1 MEESGR
7 AELDTPPFAKSA
19 KGRAPG
25 VVALGLLEFVT
36 GEEVAD
42 FEGGGVF
49 GVGAVDGVFAD
60 RASELLADGSLFGLG
75 RVGGA
80 HELAEVGDGVVFFE
94 DHGIDDAGAHEISE
108 FAEEA
113 ALGVDVVEALGLLLG
128 EDDLFDGE
136 ELEADLGD
144 LGEDGGGVALADGV
158 RLDDAKGTL

>member
-1 MEESGR
+1 VEERGR
-7 AELDTPPFAKSA
+7 ASLDTPPFAKGA
-19 KGRAPG
+19 KGRAPR
-25 VVALGLLEFVT
+25 VVALGLLEFVA

-42 FEGGGVF
+42 FKGGGVF

-60 RASELLADGSLFGLG
+60 GGGELLADSSLFGLG

-136 ELEADLGD
+136 ELETGLRDF
-144 LGEDGGGVALADGV
+144 GEDGGGVALADGV
-158 RLDDAKGTL
+158 RLDDAESAL